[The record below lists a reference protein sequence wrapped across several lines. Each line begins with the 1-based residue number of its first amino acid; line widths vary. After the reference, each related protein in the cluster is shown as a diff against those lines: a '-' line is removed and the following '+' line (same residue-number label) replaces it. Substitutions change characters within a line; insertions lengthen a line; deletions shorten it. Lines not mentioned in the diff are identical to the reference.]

1 MVYDAEVAATERSN
15 TQAAYFTT
23 ALTIYPNPTKGQF
36 QLQINSTSKESQSLT
51 VVDLYGRIIQENTIQ
66 SDAPTLSIAVD
77 LADKPDG
84 LYMVVLKAKGQKAI
98 RKAVVKSG
106 L

>member
-1 MVYDAEVAATERSN
+1 M
-15 TQAAYFTT
+15 
-23 ALTIYPNPTKGQF
+23 
-36 QLQINSTSKESQSLT
+36 
-51 VVDLYGRIIQENTIQ
+51 VDLYGRIIQENTIQ